1 MRIVIVKTVKACY
14 KQGRSLPALFIFKM
28 MKSFYI
34 YKMQNMNY
42 IITERTKFLNP
53 TLNMKK
59 NILLIFIIFLS
70 SLAFPQEKE
79 KDSLKYSTEELVI
92 TGTRT
97 LEKIID
103 IPYSVFRVDPKELQ
117 FGKKVS
123 AKNVLADVP
132 GLFLQSR
139 YGNKEIRVTIR
150 GYGTRSNSG
159 VRGIKILQDGI
170 PESEPDGET
179 VVDAVD
185 FTSLGGVEV
194 VKGNLSSI
202 YGNSPGGVVNF
213 LSDLYFQ
220 KNFVTTNNQ
229 YGNYGFRQNGL
240 KLGIKSNDYR
250 FFMSYN
256 YRNLDGYRQHNAEY
270 GHLINSVFEGYIG
283 SKSTVSVLANY
294 VNGLDRLPGP
304 LTQQQIDTDPFQAR
318 DIAITKDFRNETKKG
333 RLAVRFRT
341 LFGNNNNNEI
351 EVTGYGGIKDF
362 MSTDDE
368 NYMIS
373 TRNSIGSLLRFT
385 NRSTLM
391 NRNNVFTAG
400 MDYAF
405 QSGPRTIFDNIA
417 GQRGPNVNDE
427 FDDIQSNM
435 GFYLQN
441 QFELLKSKSILI
453 LSSRYDRVV
462 LSKNALQFHGLTD
475 TTRTFD
481 NFTPKIGV
489 NYKLTPSVALYTSYG
504 IGVDIPTVSE
514 LDNNYFTS
522 NTKYT
527 MNPDLKPQKSQNFEL
542 GIKGNILNSKSEV
555 MRKILFEATLFDYVI
570 RDEIVPFT
578 INQNTYF
585 RNATRTNRLGLELGF
600 MCEPLEGIELTA
612 NYTLTNFKYKEYRA
626 VIQNPA
632 GNYTEE
638 YSENYVPSI
647 PKHILNFIFN
657 FEFEISDDITGL
669 LQWDCD
675 YLSKMYANDLNTAT
689 SSGYFYG
696 NTMGGINI
704 TTGRVNTILY
714 LGVNNIFDKR
724 YVGYINI
731 NDFYN
736 RYYETGEPRSFYSGL
751 NVSYRF

>member
-1 MRIVIVKTVKACY
+1 MQKY
-14 KQGRSLPALFIFKM
+14 LLFIF
-28 MKSFYI
+28 
-34 YKMQNMNY
+34 
-42 IITERTKFLNP
+42 
-53 TLNMKK
+53 
-59 NILLIFIIFLS
+59 ILLLS
-70 SLAFPQEKE
+70 SLAISQEKE
-79 KDSLKYSTEELVI
+79 KDSLKYETEELVI

-159 VRGIKILQDGI
+159 VRGVKILQDGI

-202 YGNSPGGVVNF
+202 YGNAPGGVVNF
-213 LSDLYFQ
+213 LSDIYFP
-220 KNFVTTNNQ
+220 KNFVTTTNQ
-229 YGNYGFRQNGL
+229 LGSYGFRQNGF
-240 KLGIKSNDYR
+240 KYGIKTNDYR

-270 GHLINSVFEGYIG
+270 GHLINSVFEGYLG

-294 VNGLDRLPGP
+294 VRGLDRLPGSI
-304 LTQQQIDTDPFQAR
+304 TQEQFDTDPMQAR
-318 DIAITKDFRNETKKG
+318 DIAVSKDFRNESKKG
-333 RLAVRFRT
+333 RLAVRLKT
-341 LFGNNNNNEI
+341 LFGKKNNNELEI
-351 EVTGYGGIKDF
+351 TGYGCIKDF
-362 MSTDDE
+362 MKTDDV

-373 TRNSIGSLLRFT
+373 TRNSIGSLLRFS
-385 NRSTLM
+385 NRSVFLD
-391 NRNNVFTAG
+391 RNNVFTVG

-405 QSGPRTIFDNIA
+405 QSGPRTFFDNIS
-417 GQRGPNVNDE
+417 GQKGPNVNDE
-427 FDDIQSNM
+427 FEDIQSNL
-435 GFYLQN
+435 GFYLEN
-441 QFELLKSKSILI
+441 QFELIKGKSNVIFST
-453 LSSRYDRVV
+453 RYDRV
-462 LSKNALQFHGLTD
+462 GLTKNSLQYTGYLD
-475 TTRTFD
+475 TSRVFE
-481 NFTPKIGV
+481 NVTPKLGI
-489 NYKLTPSVALYTSYG
+489 NYKLTPYIALYTSYA

-522 NTKYT
+522 NIKYT
-527 MNPDLKPQKSQNFEL
+527 LNPDLKPQKSQNFEF
-542 GIKGNILNSKSEV
+542 GIKGNILNPKSEF
-555 MRKILFEATLFDYVI
+555 MRKVMFEATFFDYVI

-585 RNATRTNRLGLELGF
+585 RNAIRTNRLGLELGF
-600 MCEPLEGIELTA
+600 MCEPFEGVEWTT
-612 NYTLTNFKYKEYRA
+612 NYTLTNFKYNDYRA
-626 VIQNPA
+626 LIQGPS
-632 GNYTEE
+632 GSYLEE
-638 YSENYVPSI
+638 YSGNFVPSI
-647 PKHILNFIFN
+647 PQHILNFILN
-657 FEFEISDDITGL
+657 LEFEISDDLNGL
-669 LQWDCD
+669 FQWDCD
-675 YLSKMYANDLNTAT
+675 YLSKMYANDLNTAVAPA
-689 SSGYFYG
+689 YFYG
-696 NTMGGINI
+696 NVMGGVNFSI
-704 TTGRVNTILY
+704 GKVNTILY

-751 NVSYRF
+751 NISYKF

>member
-1 MRIVIVKTVKACY
+1 
-14 KQGRSLPALFIFKM
+14 
-28 MKSFYI
+28 
-34 YKMQNMNY
+34 
-42 IITERTKFLNP
+42 
-53 TLNMKK
+53 MKK
-59 NILLIFIIFLS
+59 YLLLIFIISLS
-70 SLAFPQEKE
+70 SITFSQEKE
-79 KDSLKYSTEELVI
+79 KDSLKYETEELVI

-103 IPYSVFRVDPKELQ
+103 IPYSVFRVDPQELQ
-117 FGKKVS
+117 YGKKVS
-123 AKNVLADVP
+123 AKSVLADVP

-159 VRGIKILQDGI
+159 VRGVKILQDGI

-213 LSDLYFQ
+213 LSDLYFP

-240 KLGIKSNDYR
+240 KFGIRTNDYR

-283 SKSTVSVLANY
+283 TRSTVSVLANY
-294 VNGLDRLPGP
+294 VNGLDRLPGS
-304 LTQQQIDTDPFQAR
+304 LTQQQIDTDPMQAR
-318 DIAITKDFRNETKKG
+318 DIAITQDFRNETKKG
-333 RLAVRFRT
+333 RLAVRFKT
-341 LFGNNNNNEI
+341 IFGTNYNNEV

-362 MSTDDE
+362 MSADDV
-368 NYMIS
+368 NYMLT

-391 NRNNVFTAG
+391 NKNNVFTAG
-400 MDYAF
+400 MDFAY
-405 QSGPRTIFDNIA
+405 QSGPRTFYDNLA

-427 FDDIQSNM
+427 FEDIQSNM

-441 QFELLKSKSILI
+441 QYELIKNKSILI

-462 LSKNALQFHGLTD
+462 LSKSSLQFHGFTD
-475 TTRTFD
+475 TTRIFD
-481 NFTPKIGV
+481 NFTPKIGI
-489 NYKLTPSVALYTSYG
+489 NYKLTPSIALYTSYG

-514 LDNNYFTS
+514 LDNNYTTS

-527 MNPDLKPQKSQNFEL
+527 LNPDLRPQKSQNFEL
-542 GIKGNILNSKSEV
+542 GIKGNILNPKSEF
-555 MRKILFEATLFDYVI
+555 MRKILFEATMFDYII

-578 INQNTYF
+578 INQNTFF
-585 RNATRTNRLGLELGF
+585 RNAIRTNRLGLELGF
-600 MCEPLEGIELTA
+600 MCEPFEGVEFTT
-612 NYTLTNFKYKEYRA
+612 NYTLTNFKYTDYRA
-626 VIQNPA
+626 VIQGQS
-632 GNYTEE
+632 GNTIEE
-638 YSENYVPSI
+638 YSGNYVPSI
-647 PKHILNFIFN
+647 PQHILNFILN
-657 FEFEISDDITGL
+657 FELEISENVNGL

-675 YLSKMYANDLNTAT
+675 YLSKMYANDLNTAI
-689 SSGYFYG
+689 SPGYFYG
-696 NTMGGINI
+696 NVMGGFNV
-704 TTGRVNTILY
+704 TFGHVNTILF
-714 LGVNNIFDKR
+714 LGLNNIFDKR

-731 NDFYN
+731 NDFFN

-751 NVSYRF
+751 NVSYKF

>member
-1 MRIVIVKTVKACY
+1 
-14 KQGRSLPALFIFKM
+14 
-28 MKSFYI
+28 
-34 YKMQNMNY
+34 
-42 IITERTKFLNP
+42 
-53 TLNMKK
+53 MKK
-59 NILLIFIIFLS
+59 YLLLIIIFFLS
-70 SLAFPQEKE
+70 SLAYSQEKEKE
-79 KDSLKYSTEELVI
+79 KDSLKYETEELVI

-117 FGKKVS
+117 FGKKIS

-159 VRGIKILQDGI
+159 VRGVKILQDGI

-220 KNFVTTNNQ
+220 KNFVTTTNQ
-229 YGNYGFRQNGL
+229 LGNYGLRQNGL
-240 KLGIKSNDYR
+240 KFGIRTNDYR

-256 YRNLDGYRQHNAEY
+256 YRNLDGYRQHNSEY
-270 GHLINSVFEGYIG
+270 GNLINSVFEGYIG
-283 SKSTVSVLANY
+283 NRSTVSVLANY
-294 VNGLDRLPGP
+294 FRGIDRLPGP
-304 LTQQQIDTDPFQAR
+304 LTQEQIDTDPFQAR
-318 DIAITKDFRNETKKG
+318 DIAITKDFRNESKKG
-333 RLAVRFRT
+333 RLAVRFKT
-341 LFGNNNNNEI
+341 TFGTNYNNEI

-362 MSTDDE
+362 MKTDDE
-368 NYMIS
+368 SYMVS

-385 NRSTLM
+385 NRSTLWK
-391 NRNNVFTAG
+391 RNNVFTCG
-400 MDYAF
+400 MDFAY
-405 QSGPRTIFDNIA
+405 QSGPRTFFDNVA

-427 FDDIQSNM
+427 FEDIQSNL
-435 GFYLQN
+435 GFYIEN
-441 QFELLKSKSILI
+441 QFELLKNKSNILF
-453 LSSRYDRVV
+453 SARYDRVG
-462 LSKNALQFHGLTD
+462 LSKNSMQFHGFTD
-475 TTRTFD
+475 TTRTFESV
-481 NFTPKIGV
+481 TPKIGI
-489 NYKLTPSVALYTSYG
+489 NYKLTPYIALYTSYG

-514 LDNNYFTS
+514 LDNNYTTS

-527 MNPDLKPQKSQNFEL
+527 LNPDLKPQKSQNFEF
-542 GIKGNILNSKSEV
+542 GIKGNILNPHSEF
-555 MRKILFEATLFDYVI
+555 MRKVRFEATFFDYII

-578 INQNTYF
+578 INQNTFF
-585 RNATRTNRLGLELGF
+585 RNAIKTNRLGLELGF
-600 MCEPLEGIELTA
+600 MSEPFEGVEVTA
-612 NYTLTNFKYKEYRA
+612 NYTLTNFKYKDYRA
-626 VIQNPA
+626 VIQGPS
-632 GNYTEE
+632 GNTLEE

-647 PKHILNFIFN
+647 PQHILNLILN
-657 FEFEISDDITGL
+657 FELEISDDVNGL

-675 YLSKMYANDLNTAT
+675 FLSKMYANDLNTAT

-696 NTMGGINI
+696 NVMGGINV
-704 TTGRVNTILY
+704 TFGNLNTILF
-714 LGVNNIFDKR
+714 LGINNIFDKR

-736 RYYETGEPRSFYSGL
+736 RYYETGEPRSYYSGL